1 MGMRLSLSMLV
12 LLLVTPA
19 VSLAQQEIMHKDVQ
33 ARWGK
38 VHDRVASRILS
49 RRPVRRLS
57 QAAVRRLVT
66 SPENTDQSQKGRALI
81 KNLVTTARH
90 SGARRGVRRGYT
102 SNDVEYRGK
111 GLAARLGLKTGQSIR
126 WNTKGARLE
135 VKAETSGRVVISSR
149 RHDRYLGAL
158 RKEVYRVVD
167 KVVKDP
173 TYQPTAKE
181 QQRLAL
187 APTDLRAEALARK
200 GYKLRREQ
208 RGKGLKYEL
217 EVKGEQGLKAFAK
230 VFGPAVSTYLPGSG
244 HSQYIHNGW
253 VVDFMFTGREP
264 LRPTN
269 RTVYPVM
276 LSGKEAGRMDKLTDA
291 IINSGWYGAE
301 PTQGNT
307 NYTHGRPPGYWPPRP
322 GIDKKTGNSCTTT
335 HHRAPVGPRLKGFRW
350 LDSLDRAGL
359 VQGSLLTHLTKVSGA
374 TRIAKIDELL
384 TSSSGEPRRQLKQLK
399 GIVEQYNGM
408 RMTEFPLDLLGRK
421 QVKDLMGT
429 PYDPRRKGTTDP
441 VGPGF
446 ARPMYSGAT
455 ERIPVVVRLKK

>member
-1 MGMRLSLSMLV
+1 MRLFSSILV
-12 LLLVTPA
+12 LLLIAPA
-19 VSLAQQEIMHKDVQ
+19 VSQAQQEIMPKDVQ

-49 RRPVRRLS
+49 RRTVRPLS
-57 QAAVRRLVT
+57 KAAVRRLVT
-66 SPENTDQSQKGRALI
+66 LPENIKQAKEGRALI

-102 SNDVEYRGK
+102 SNDVEFRGK
-111 GLAARLGLKTGQSIR
+111 GLAARLGLKTGQSIH
-126 WNTKGARLE
+126 WNNRGARLE

-149 RHDRYLGAL
+149 RHDRYMGAL
-158 RKEVYRVVD
+158 RTAVNRIVD

-173 TYQPTAKE
+173 AYQPTAKE
-181 QQRLAL
+181 QLRLAL
-187 APTDLRAEALARK
+187 APTDLRAEALARS

-217 EVKGEQGLKAFAK
+217 EVKGERGLQTFSK
-230 VFGPAVSTYLPGSG
+230 VFGPAVSTYLPGKG
-244 HSQYIHNGW
+244 HSQYLHNGW
-253 VVDFMFTGREP
+253 VVDLMFTGRER
-264 LRPTN
+264 LRTTN
-269 RTVYPVM
+269 RTIFPVM
-276 LSGKEAGRMDKLTDA
+276 LSGKEAGRMDTLVDR

-335 HHRAPVGPRLKGFRW
+335 HHRAPVGRRLKSFRW

-359 VQGSLLTHLTKVSGA
+359 VQGSLLAQLTKVSGA

-384 TSSSGEPRRQLKQLK
+384 TGAQGEPRRQLQQLR

-408 RMTEFPLDLLGRK
+408 GITEFPLGLLGRK
-421 QVKDLMGT
+421 QVKDLLGL
-429 PYDPRRKGTTDP
+429 PYDPKRKGTTDP

-446 ARPMYSGAT
+446 ARPMYSGASS
-455 ERIPVVVRLKK
+455 RIPVVVRLKK